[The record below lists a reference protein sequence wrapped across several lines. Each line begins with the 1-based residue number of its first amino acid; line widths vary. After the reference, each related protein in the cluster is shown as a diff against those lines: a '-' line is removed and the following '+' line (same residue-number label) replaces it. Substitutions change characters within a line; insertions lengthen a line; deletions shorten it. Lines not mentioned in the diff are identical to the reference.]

1 MAIVYTKL
9 LRLLKERQIS
19 FYRLKKSA
27 DIAEGTM
34 NHLRKNCSVS
44 TETLNRV
51 CRALHCQPGDIME
64 YIEDEAE
71 P

>member
-9 LRLLKERQIS
+9 LRLLEERHIS

-34 NHLRKNCSVS
+34 NHLRQNCSVS

-51 CRALHCQPGDIME
+51 CRALQCQPGDIME
-64 YIEDEAE
+64 YIEEE
-71 P
+71 ESQ

>member
-9 LRLLKERQIS
+9 LLLLQERQIS
-19 FYRLKKSA
+19 YYRLKKSA

-34 NHLRKNCSVS
+34 NHLRHNCSVS

-51 CRALHCQPGDIME
+51 CRALQCQPGDIME
-64 YIEDEAE
+64 YIDDEKE

>member
-19 FYRLKKSA
+19 YYRLKKSA

-34 NHLRKNCSVS
+34 NHLRHNCSVS

-51 CRALHCQPGDIME
+51 CRALQCQPGDIME
-64 YIEDEAE
+64 YIEDEKE